1 MVQKKS
7 SSKKAGSIKDVVAN
21 IVFASLKEFL
31 TNFIGDLQKAIQK
44 TTKKMIETFLT
55 MVIMLVGILMVL
67 LGLPFLLS
75 VYFGQSPSFFFV
87 IIGLVLIV
95 WSLNSFNN
103 LKRS

>member
-1 MVQKKS
+1 MAKKKS
-7 SSKKAGSIKDVVAN
+7 SKKKSGSIKDIVSN

-31 TNFIGDLQKAIQK
+31 TTFIGDLQKAIQK

-55 MVIMLVGILMVL
+55 VVIMMVGMLMVL

-75 VYFGQSPSFFFV
+75 FYFGQSPSFFFV
-87 IIGLVLIV
+87 IIGLILIV